1 MRGKSKKG
9 WSFAI
14 DRGGTFTDVIG
25 LSPSGR
31 FRVLKLLS
39 RSPEYEDP
47 VSEGIRRILEVPS
60 GQDIPAHLIGDLRI
74 GTTVATNALLERK
87 GGRVLLLITE
97 GFRDLLEI
105 GFQQR
110 LHIFDLKPKR
120 PEPLYDK
127 VIEIPERVATSG
139 DMITGLTLKTL
150 DERLKREDPCLYD
163 AVAVVFMNSWKNP
176 SHELLAGEFLERS
189 NFRNIF
195 LSHRISNE
203 IGIVSRG
210 LATVVDAY
218 LHGVLADY
226 KEKLNRSLGGIKF
239 SFFTSAGEI
248 APPEE
253 FRGRDALLS
262 GPAGGV
268 VGVKAVSED
277 VGLTGAVG
285 FDMGGTST
293 DVSRYDG
300 KLRRVTERVING
312 ISVKADMIDIKTVA
326 AGGSSI
332 LRFDGEKL
340 LVGPDSAGALP
351 GPACYGFGGPL
362 TITDANLLTGRL
374 PLSTLPETFGPER
387 NSLPL
392 ISETKRGFESLL
404 EKVNQTLNLS
414 LTPEELALGFIE
426 VANEKMASA
435 IKEVSISEGV
445 DIRNYSLICFG
456 GAGGQHA
463 CSIASALEMKEVIF
477 HPLSSLLSAY
487 GIGLS
492 SSTRKTSKTFITPFT
507 ENSIPTI
514 LDEFRKMEGQAGL
527 TSKVGGGILVREL
540 DLRIKG
546 TERHITVELKEYPE
560 MIQEFA
566 EEHKGL
572 FGFFRPDAELETV
585 TLRSRFITEGPI
597 LTPYNEDCDEVEGG
611 TIRETELFTKEG
623 WIKIPIID
631 YRELCSSGT
640 ISGPCI
646 IKSTGTSFFV
656 EKGFRVTA
664 LKNGIIRAVLEV
676 KEERKSIDVQRPDPV
691 LLEVFHNAFTEIA
704 TEMGHIL
711 RNTSH
716 SVNMKERQD
725 FSCAIFDRNGNLVA
739 NAPHIPV
746 HLGAMGDTVKA
757 ILNRWKG
764 KMMPGDVFA
773 SNNPYDGGTHLP
785 DVTVVMPVFD
795 KAGEEIIFFTASR
808 GHHSD
813 IGGIVPGSMP
823 PEATHID
830 EEGVLIDSV
839 AIVRKGQIMED
850 EIRAILTHHKYPAR
864 ELEER
869 VEDLVSQ
876 IASCKRGERELLRFI
891 ERYGI
896 EVVTAYMGF
905 IQENADRTVRRALW
919 RLLGGDRDKTFSMK
933 DRLDDGTLISVEV
946 RIEAGNS
953 PPETTRAVIDFTGTS
968 PQHDSDN
975 LNAPLSVTRSAV
987 LYFLRTI
994 TGEEIP
1000 LNSGCLRPVDII
1012 VPEGSLLNPLYPAP
1026 VASGNVETSQRIVDI
1041 LFGATGIAAASQGTM
1056 NNLLFCTKTGAP
1068 YYETIG
1074 GGAGA
1079 SIEGDGTDAIQV
1091 HMTNT
1096 RLTDPEVLEFRQP
1109 GIRVER
1115 FHIREGS
1122 GGKGRFSGGNG
1133 TVREIRFLEEAEVTI
1148 ISERRK
1154 GAPFGLK
1161 GGHPGR
1167 AGKNILIRRDGSS
1180 EELPH
1185 RVTLKVHEGD
1195 SIRIETPGAGGY
1207 GS

>member
-1 MRGKSKKG
+1 MGIKSKKG
-9 WSFAI
+9 WNFAI

-25 LSPSGR
+25 LSPSGG

-39 RSPEYEDP
+39 RSPEYDDP
-47 VSEGIRRILEVPS
+47 VSEGIRRVLEIPS
-60 GQDIPAHLIGDLRI
+60 GQNIPDHLIGNLRI

-110 LHIFDLKPKR
+110 LNIFGLKPER

-127 VIEIPERVATSG
+127 VIEVPERIASNG
-139 DMITGLTLKTL
+139 DVLTELVPQAL
-150 DERLKREDPCLYD
+150 QERLKGEDPCHYD

-176 SHELLAGEFLERS
+176 SHELLAGELLEKS

-195 LSHRISNE
+195 LSHQTSNE

-218 LHGVLADY
+218 LHGVLTDY
-226 KEKLNRSLGGIKF
+226 KEKLNRSLCGINF

-248 APPEE
+248 TPPDE

-268 VGVKAVSED
+268 VGIKAVSEEI
-277 VGLTGAVG
+277 GLTGAIG

-300 KLRRVTERVING
+300 KIRRVTERVING
-312 ISVKADMIDIKTVA
+312 ITVKADMIDINTVA

-332 LRFDGEKL
+332 LWFDGERL
-340 LVGPDSAGALP
+340 RVGPDSAGALP

-392 ISETKRGFESLL
+392 ISETRRGFESLL
-404 EKVNQTLNLS
+404 EEVNHTLKLS

-445 DIRNYSLICFG
+445 DIRDYSLICFG

-477 HPLSSLLSAY
+477 HPLSSLFSAY

-492 SSTRKTSKTFITPFT
+492 PSTKKTSKTFIIPFT
-507 ENSIPTI
+507 ENSVPTI
-514 LDEFRKMEGQAGL
+514 VEEFKRMEEEAGL
-527 TSKVGGGILVREL
+527 SYEVVEGVVVREL
-540 DLRIKG
+540 DLRVKG
-546 TERHITVELKEYPE
+546 TERHITVELKDYAG

-572 FGFFRPDAELETV
+572 FGFFRPDAEVETI
-585 TLRSRFITEGPI
+585 TLRSRVITEGPI
-597 LTPYNEDCDEVEGG
+597 LTHYSENSDEAEEGSTG
-611 TIRETELFTKEG
+611 ETDLFTNEG
-623 WIKIPIID
+623 WIRIPLID
-631 YRELCSSGT
+631 YRELCLAGT

-646 IKSTGTSFFV
+646 IKSQGTSFFV
-656 EKGFRVTA
+656 EKEFRAEA
-664 LKNGIIRAVLEV
+664 LGNGIIRAVRKV
-676 KEERKSIDVQRPDPV
+676 KEARKSIDVQRPDPV
-691 LLEVFHNAFTEIA
+691 LLEVFHNAFAEIA

-716 SVNMKERQD
+716 SVNMKERLD
-725 FSCAIFDRNGNLVA
+725 FSCAIFDRNGDLVA

-757 ILNRWKG
+757 ILKRWRG
-764 KMMPGDVFA
+764 EMRPGDVFA

-795 KAGEEIIFFTASR
+795 RKGEEIIFFTASR

-813 IGGIVPGSMP
+813 MGGIVSGSMP

-830 EEGVLIDSV
+830 QEGVLIDSI
-839 AIVRKGQIMED
+839 AIVRNGEIMED
-850 EIRAILTHHKYPAR
+850 EIRAVFTHHKYPVR

-869 VEDLVSQ
+869 VGDLVSQ
-876 IASCKRGERELLRFI
+876 IASCKRGERELLRLI
-891 ERYGI
+891 ERYGV

-905 IQENADRTVRRALW
+905 IQENADRTVQRALW
-919 RLLGGDRDKTFSMK
+919 RLLGGESAKTFRMS

-946 RIEAGNS
+946 RIEAGDS
-953 PPETTRAVIDFTGTS
+953 PPETTRAVVDFTGTS
-968 PQHDSDN
+968 PQHNSDN

-1000 LNSGCLRPVDII
+1000 LNSGCLKSVEVI

-1056 NNLLFCTKTGAP
+1056 NNLLFCTKTGTP

-1079 SIEGDGTDAIQV
+1079 SIEGDGTNAIQV

-1096 RLTDPEVLEFRQP
+1096 RLTDPEILEFRQP
-1109 GIRVER
+1109 GIRLER

-1133 TVREIRFLEEAEVTI
+1133 TVREIRFLEDAEVTI
-1148 ISERRK
+1148 ISERRRIV
-1154 GAPFGLK
+1154 PFGLK
-1161 GGHPGR
+1161 GGSPGSPGR
-1167 AGKNILIRRDGSS
+1167 NIHFRRGGGS

-1185 RVTLKVHEGD
+1185 RVTLQVQAGD
-1195 SIRIETPGAGGY
+1195 SIRIETPGGGGY
-1207 GS
+1207 GA